1 MKTYKGKEPATCG
14 NCEYYRYALHEQF
27 GDRFGGCIKHLDY
40 GELEAEAPACPD
52 WEPIK
57 DD

>member
-1 MKTYKGKEPATCG
+1 MKTYEGKEPATCG
-14 NCEYYRYALHEQF
+14 NCEYYRYDFFHQF
-27 GDRFGGCIKHLDY
+27 GDSFGGCIKHPD
-40 GELEAEAPACPD
+40 GELEPEAPACPD